1 MGGDRDCVSQGTHDR
16 VVAGM
21 CHRLNS
27 QLAAANGYLFLL
39 RRRERL
45 GEFDEALQ
53 REMDEVA
60 RSIHLLRS
68 LCVGDEPHPTPVSLA
83 QITET
88 ASEIME
94 HHPYGPVRFVT
105 NEADAELLLRVDW
118 AFALRG
124 LMAVGEWI
132 GRELDDEVEVRIRV
146 LEGTEPQVLRLAPS
160 ADLDDPSGTSAP
172 LPCLRAEWGFQAHA
186 VGSRAVDL
194 TVGG

>member
-1 MGGDRDCVSQGTHDR
+1 MEGDRDCVGQGTHDR

-45 GEFDEALQ
+45 GEFDDPLQ

-68 LCVGDEPHPTPVSLA
+68 LCVGDEPHPTPVPLS

-94 HHPYGPVRFVT
+94 HHPFGPVRFVT
-105 NEADAELLLRVDW
+105 TEAAAELLLRVDW
-118 AFALRG
+118 AFALRA

-132 GRELDDEVEVRIRV
+132 GRELDDLVEVEIQV
-146 LEGTEPQVLRLAPS
+146 LQGRETRVLRLAPR
-160 ADLDDPSGTSAP
+160 ADLPEPSGSSAP
-172 LPCLRAEWGFQAHA
+172 LPCLRAAWGFEACA
-186 VGSRAVDL
+186 TGSRAVEL
-194 TVGG
+194 TVSE